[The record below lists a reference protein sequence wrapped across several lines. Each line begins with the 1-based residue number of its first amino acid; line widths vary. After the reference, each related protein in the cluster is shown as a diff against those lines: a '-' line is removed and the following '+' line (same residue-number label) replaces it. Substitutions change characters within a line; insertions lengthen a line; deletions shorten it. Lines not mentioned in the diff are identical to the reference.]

1 MKSFRPTRRA
11 IMVAAIAIPLSRS
24 MTPTRAQPPFP
35 LIVLHKSPTCAC
47 CQRWADHLVAAGFE
61 VQVKTSANL
70 AQVRKELGVPKDLAS
85 CHSAQVN
92 GYILEGHV
100 PADAV
105 MRLLQERPRAS
116 GLAVPAMPAGSPG
129 MEANAPEIYD
139 VVLFGPNSRSVYD
152 RYRGLSRL

>member
-35 LIVLHKSPTCAC
+35 VIVLHKSPTCAC
-47 CQRWADHLVAAGFE
+47 CQRWADHLVAEGFE
-61 VQVKTSANL
+61 VQVKTLANL
-70 AQVRKELGVPKDLAS
+70 AEIRKELSVPDDLAS
-85 CHSAQVN
+85 CHTAQVN

-105 MRLLQERPRAS
+105 VRLLQERPSAS
-116 GLAVPAMPAGSPG
+116 GLAVPGMPEGSPG
-129 MEANAPEIYD
+129 METNAPEIYD
-139 VVLFGPNSRSVYD
+139 VVLFGPNGRSVYD
-152 RYRGLSRL
+152 KYRGPSRL

>member
-1 MKSFRPTRRA
+1 MNSFRPTRRA
-11 IMVAAIAIPLSRS
+11 IMVAGIGIPLSRS

-35 LIVLHKSPTCAC
+35 IIVLHKSPTCAC
-47 CQRWADHLVAAGFE
+47 CQRWADHLVTAGFE

-70 AQVRKELGVPKDLAS
+70 AEVRRELGVPNDLAS
-85 CHSAQVN
+85 CHTAQVN

-105 MRLLQERPRAS
+105 VRLLQERPRAS
-116 GLAVPAMPAGSPG
+116 GLAVPGMPAGSPG
-129 MEANAPEIYD
+129 MEANTPEIYE

-152 RYRGLSRL
+152 RYHGLSRL